1 MSVFETR
8 EDSMVEGPVVEV
20 EGLKKHFPIRTGF
33 LNRKTEKV
41 RAVDGV
47 DFEIPKGETFGLVGE
62 SGSGK
67 TTVGRTILRLT
78 EPTAGSIQI
87 AGHDVPSLADSD
99 IKAFRRDAQIVYQD
113 PASSL
118 NPRHRVKDIVEAPLK
133 IHGIGTKQER
143 NERVRKLLE
152 MVDLPVDYLYKYPSA
167 LSGGQ
172 KQRVGIARAVVTN
185 PKFVVLDEPTSA
197 LDVSVQARI
206 VDILE
211 DLQDEFGITYLF
223 ITHNLPLLKNV
234 ADHIGVMYL
243 GRLVE
248 TGPAATV
255 FDDPQHPYTKALLS
269 SIPTITEED
278 ARLTPDDVMAEGEVP
293 DPREKP
299 SGCAFRSRCP
309 EEFGPCADE
318 EPRMY
323 QRGPNHQ
330 SRCFLHDEEYAD

>member
-1 MSVFETR
+1 MSVFETH
-8 EDSMVEGPVVEV
+8 EDDRAEGSVVEV
-20 EGLKKHFPIRTGF
+20 EGLKKYFPIDSGF
-33 LNRKTEKV
+33 LSRKTEKV

-47 DFEIPKGETFGLVGE
+47 DFDIPEGETFGLVGE

-78 EPTAGSIQI
+78 EPTAGSIRV
-87 AGHDVPSLADSD
+87 AGYDVPSLTKRE

-133 IHGIGTKQER
+133 IHGIGTKKER
-143 NERVRKLLE
+143 IERVRTLLE
-152 MVDLPVDYLYKYPSA
+152 MVDLPAEYLYKYPTA

-211 DLQDEFGITYLF
+211 ELQDEFGITFLF

-248 TGPAATV
+248 VGPAAAV

-278 ARLTPDDVMAEGEVP
+278 ARLTPDGVMAEGEVP

-309 EEFGPCADE
+309 EEFSPCADE
-318 EPRMY
+318 EPGMY

-330 SRCFLHDEEYAD
+330 SRCFLHEEEYTD